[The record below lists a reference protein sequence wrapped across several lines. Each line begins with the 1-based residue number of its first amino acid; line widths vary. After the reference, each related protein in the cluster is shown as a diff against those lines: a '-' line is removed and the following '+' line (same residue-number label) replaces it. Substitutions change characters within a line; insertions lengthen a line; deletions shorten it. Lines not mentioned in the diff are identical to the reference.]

1 MKKANAPRA
10 EEQAAKNYILE
21 YYQAITDG
29 SVTVGHWIREWYR
42 MIVTGVQERRWVFSQ
57 KKALMAIR
65 FIQTFCRHHEGEL
78 APGRIRLELW
88 QKAMISVIFGIVD
101 EDGIRVFR
109 EIFILIGRKNGK
121 TLLAAAINALIM
133 YLDPDYGKRIYMVA
147 PKLDQARLCFNALY
161 QMILKEPEL
170 AEITQKRR
178 TDLYIAETNT
188 SAQPIAFSEKKSDGL
203 NPSAAT
209 CDEIGAWQG
218 EQGLRQYEVLK
229 SALGARKQPML
240 VDITTAGYVQDGIY
254 DELIKRSTA
263 VINGTSRETRL
274 APFLYMID
282 DQEKWNDINEL
293 AKANPNMGVSVTVD
307 FFLEEI
313 AVAEQSLSKK
323 AEFLTKYCNIKQNA
337 TTAWFTAAD
346 VNKCFSGG
354 YLPGWKRQGVGIGSI
369 EYAEALVDKL
379 EKNLKADAGEL
390 VNTAGAIKTAEK
402 EPNRLTLE
410 DFRHTYA
417 LAGIDLSMTTDLT
430 AVVILIQKGD
440 TVWFFTRFYMPR
452 NKLEEATARDG
463 IPYSKYVEQGYLILS
478 GENVVDYHDVE
489 NFYTDLVR
497 KYEILP
503 QKNGYDRFSAA
514 FLIQDLEGMGFH
526 MESVSQGSNLT
537 GVIIDVEGMIK
548 DGTLKSAEDN
558 NLMKI
563 HMMDS
568 ALKYDETNRRRL
580 VKVSS
585 TAHIDGMAALL
596 DAMTM
601 RRNYYTQMEQLLRNE
616 RG

>member
-1 MKKANAPRA
+1 MKKANMPRA

-78 APGRIRLELW
+78 APGRIKLELW

-101 EDGIRVFR
+101 EDGIRIFR
-109 EIFILIGRKNGK
+109 EIVILIGRKNGK

-170 AEITQKRR
+170 TEITQKRR

-240 VDITTAGYVQDGIY
+240 VNITTAGYVQDGIY

-282 DQEKWNDINEL
+282 DQDKWNDINEL

-346 VNKCFSGG
+346 VNKAFSETG
-354 YLPGWKRQGVGIGSI
+354 K
-369 EYAEALVDKL
+369 
-379 EKNLKADAGEL
+379 
-390 VNTAGAIKTAEK
+390 
-402 EPNRLTLE
+402 TLE
-410 DFRHTYA
+410 DMRHTYG
-417 LAGIDLSMTTDLT
+417 LMGIDLSVTIDLT
-430 AVVILIQKGD
+430 AVVLLVQKGD
-440 TVWFFTRFYMPR
+440 TVWFFTRFYMPK

-489 NFYTDLVR
+489 NFYTELVR

-585 TAHIDGMAALL
+585 TAHVDGMAALL
-596 DAMTM
+596 DAMCM

>member
-1 MKKANAPRA
+1 MKKAEAPRA

-29 SVTVGHWIREWYR
+29 SITVGRWIREWYKQ
-42 MIVTGVQERRWVFSQ
+42 IIDGLQERRYMFNQ
-57 KKALMAIR
+57 KKANMAIR
-65 FIQTFCRHHEGEL
+65 FIQTFCRHHEGAL
-78 APGRIRLELW
+78 APGRIKLELW

-101 EDGIRVFR
+101 EENVRVFR
-109 EIFILIGRKNGK
+109 EVLIVMGRKNGK
-121 TLLAAAINALIM
+121 TLLSACMMALIM
-133 YLDPDYGKRIYMVA
+133 YMDPDYGKRVYTVA
-147 PKLDQARLCFNALY
+147 TRRDQARLSFDALF
-161 QMILKEPEL
+161 QMIQKEPEL
-170 AEITQKRR
+170 AEMTQKRR

-188 SAQPIAFSEKKSDGL
+188 SAMPIAFSEKKSDGL
-203 NPSAAT
+203 NPSAVV
-209 CDEIGAWQG
+209 CDELGAWSG
-218 EQGLRQYEVLK
+218 EQGNKQYMVMR
-229 SALGARKQPML
+229 SALGARKQPL
-240 VDITTAGYVQDGIY
+240 LISITTAGYVNDGIY
-254 DELIKRSTA
+254 DEMIKRSTA

-282 DQEKWNDINEL
+282 DPDKWNDINEIR
-293 AKANPNMGVSVTVD
+293 KANPNLGVSLTVD
-307 FFLEEI
+307 NILEDL
-313 AVAEQSLSKK
+313 AAAEQSLSQA
-323 AEFLTKYCNIKQNA
+323 AEFKTKVCNLRQNA
-337 TTAWFTAAD
+337 STAWLTAQD

-354 YLPGWKRQGVGIGSI
+354 WGPGWKRTGAEMGTAAYAKELVKGI
-369 EYAEALVDKL
+369 EENTA
-379 EKNLKADAGEL
+379 ADAGML
-390 VNTAGAIKTAEK
+390 ANTANAVEFEEK
-402 EPNRLTLE
+402 KPNRLTLE
-410 DFRHTYA
+410 DFRHCYA
-417 LAGIDLSMTTDLT
+417 LAGIDLSVTIDLT
-430 AVVILIQKGD
+430 AVVLLIQKGD
-440 TVWFFTRFYMPR
+440 TVWFFTRFYMPK

-585 TAHIDGMAALL
+585 TAHVDGMAALL
-596 DAMTM
+596 DAMCM

-616 RG
+616 R

>member
-1 MKKANAPRA
+1 MKKKTGGGSGA
-10 EEQAAKNYILE
+10 EVKNYILE
-21 YYQAITDG
+21 YYQAIMDG

-42 MIVTGVQERRWVFSQ
+42 IIVDGLQEKRWFFNQ

-101 EDGIRVFR
+101 ENGIRQFR
-109 EIFILIGRKNGK
+109 EICIVIGRKNGK

-178 TDLYIAETNT
+178 TDLYIAETNS

-229 SALGARKQPML
+229 SALGARKQPLL
-240 VDITTAGYVQDGIY
+240 VTITTAGYISDGIY

-263 VINGTSRETRL
+263 VINGTSREMRL

-323 AEFLTKYCNIKQNA
+323 AEFITKYCNIKQNA

-346 VNKCFSGG
+346 VKKCFEGGWEPGWIHRQPDPYAAALADKLSGG
-354 YLPGWKRQGVGIGSI
+354 LQKPKPR
-369 EYAEALVDKL
+369 
-379 EKNLKADAGEL
+379 
-390 VNTAGAIKTAEK
+390 
-402 EPNRLTLE
+402 PNRLTLE

-417 LAGIDLSMTTDLT
+417 LAGIDLSITTDLT
-430 AVVILIQKGD
+430 AVVVLIQKGD
-440 TVWFFTRFYMPR
+440 TVWFFARFYMPKNR
-452 NKLEEATARDG
+452 IEEATVRDG
-463 IPYSKYVEQGYLILS
+463 IPYRKYVEQGYLILS
-478 GENVVDYHDVE
+478 GENNVDYHDVE
-489 NFYTDLVR
+489 NFYTELVK

-503 QKNGYDRFSAA
+503 QKNGYDRYSAA
-514 FLIQDLEGMGFH
+514 YLVQDLESQGFH

-537 GVIIDVEGMIK
+537 GVIVDTEGMIR

-568 ALKYDETNRRRL
+568 ALKTYEDNRRRL

-601 RRNYYTQMEQLLRNE
+601 RRNYYTEMEHLLRNE
-616 RG
+616 RN

>member
-1 MKKANAPRA
+1 MKKANMPRA

-57 KKALMAIR
+57 KKALMAFR

-78 APGRIRLELW
+78 APGRIKLELW

-101 EDGIRVFR
+101 EDGIRIFR
-109 EIFILIGRKNGK
+109 EIVIVIGRKNGK

-240 VDITTAGYVQDGIY
+240 VNITTAGYVQDGIY

-282 DQEKWNDINEL
+282 DQDKWNDINEL

-346 VNKCFSGG
+346 VNKAFSDTG
-354 YLPGWKRQGVGIGSI
+354 K
-369 EYAEALVDKL
+369 
-379 EKNLKADAGEL
+379 
-390 VNTAGAIKTAEK
+390 
-402 EPNRLTLE
+402 TLE
-410 DFRHTYA
+410 DYRHTYG
-417 LAGIDLSMTTDLT
+417 LMGIDLSVTIDLT
-430 AVVILIQKGD
+430 AVVLLVQKGD
-440 TVWFFTRFYMPR
+440 TVWFFTRFYMPK

-585 TAHIDGMAALL
+585 TAHVDGMAALL
-596 DAMTM
+596 DAMCM

>member
-1 MKKANAPRA
+1 MKKTAAARA

-29 SVTVGHWIREWYR
+29 SVTVGNWTRKWYR
-42 MIVTGVQERRWVFSQ
+42 LIIQNLQDRMYAFNQ
-57 KKALMAIR
+57 KKANMNIR
-65 FIQTFCRHHEGEL
+65 FIQTFCRHHEGAL
-78 APGRIRLELW
+78 APGRIKLELW

-101 EDGIRVFR
+101 EDGNRWYR
-109 EIFILIGRKNGK
+109 EILIVIARKNGK
-121 TLLAAAINALIM
+121 TLLAAAINAAVM
-133 YLDPDYGKRIYMVA
+133 FLDPDYGKRLYMVA
-147 PKLDQARLCFNALY
+147 QRLDQARLCFNALF
-161 QMILKEPEL
+161 QMIQKEPEL

-178 TDLYIAETNT
+178 TDLYVAETNT
-188 SAQPIAFSEKKSDGL
+188 SAQPLAFSEKKSDGL
-203 NPSAAT
+203 NPSVVT
-209 CDEIGAWQG
+209 CDELGAWQG
-218 EQGLRQYEVLK
+218 EQGLRQYEVMK

-240 VDITTAGYVQDGIY
+240 VGITTPGYVSDGIY

-282 DQEKWNDINEL
+282 DQSKWNDINEL
-293 AKANPNMGVSVTVD
+293 AKSNPNLGVSVTVD

-313 AVAEQSLSKK
+313 AAAEQSLSRL
-323 AEFLTKYCNIKQNA
+323 AEFKTKYCCVRQNA
-337 TTAWFTAAD
+337 STAWLTAED
-346 VNKCFSGG
+346 VNKAFSETG
-354 YLPGWKRQGVGIGSI
+354 K
-369 EYAEALVDKL
+369 
-379 EKNLKADAGEL
+379 
-390 VNTAGAIKTAEK
+390 
-402 EPNRLTLE
+402 TLE
-410 DFRHTYA
+410 DMRHSYA
-417 LAGIDLSMTTDLT
+417 LMGIDLSKSIDLT
-430 AVVILIQKGD
+430 AVVLLVQKGD
-440 TVWFFTRFYMPR
+440 TVWFFTRFYMPK

-478 GENVVDYHDVE
+478 GENLVDYHDVE
-489 NFYTDLVR
+489 AFYAELVR

-503 QKNGYDRFSAA
+503 QKSGFDRYSAA
-514 FLIQDLEGMGFH
+514 FLVQDLEGMGFH

-548 DGTLKSAEDN
+548 DGVLKSAEDN

-568 ALKYDETNRRRL
+568 ALKYDEMDRRRL

>member
-1 MKKANAPRA
+1 MKKKTGGGSGA
-10 EEQAAKNYILE
+10 EVPTAKNYILE

-42 MIVTGVQERRWVFSQ
+42 LIVNGLQERRWVFSQ

-337 TTAWFTAAD
+337 TTAWLTAAD
-346 VNKCFSGG
+346 VNKCFDETG
-354 YLPGWKRQGVGIGSI
+354 K
-369 EYAEALVDKL
+369 
-379 EKNLKADAGEL
+379 
-390 VNTAGAIKTAEK
+390 
-402 EPNRLTLE
+402 TLE

-489 NFYTDLVR
+489 TLYTDLVR
-497 KYEILP
+497 KQEILP
-503 QKNGYDRFSAA
+503 QKNGYDRYSAA
-514 FLIQDLEGMGFH
+514 FLIQDLQGQGFQ

-537 GVIIDVEGMIK
+537 GVIIDTEGMIK
-548 DGTLKSAEDN
+548 DGRLKSAEDN

-601 RRNYYTQMEQLLRNE
+601 RRNYYTEMEHLLRNE
-616 RG
+616 R

>member
-1 MKKANAPRA
+1 MKKKTGGGSGA
-10 EEQAAKNYILE
+10 EVPAKNYILE

-42 MIVTGVQERRWVFSQ
+42 IIVDGLQAKRWCFSQ

-78 APGRIRLELW
+78 APGRIHLELW

-101 EDGIRVFR
+101 AEGVRVFR
-109 EIFILIGRKNGK
+109 EIVIVIGRKNGK

-240 VDITTAGYVQDGIY
+240 VNITTAGYVQDGIY

-282 DQEKWNDINEL
+282 DPGKWDDINEL

-323 AEFLTKYCNIKQNA
+323 AEFLTKYCNIQQNA
-337 TTAWFTAAD
+337 TTAWLTAAE
-346 VNKCFSGG
+346 VNRCFCETG
-354 YLPGWKRQGVGIGSI
+354 K
-369 EYAEALVDKL
+369 
-379 EKNLKADAGEL
+379 
-390 VNTAGAIKTAEK
+390 
-402 EPNRLTLE
+402 TLE
-410 DFRHTYA
+410 DYRHSYA
-417 LAGIDLSMTTDLT
+417 LSGFDLSMTTDMT
-430 AVVILIQKGD
+430 ALVVLIQKGD
-440 TVWFFTRFYMPR
+440 TVWFFTRFYMPK
-452 NKLEEATARDG
+452 NKLEDATARDG
-463 IPYSKYVEQGYLILS
+463 IPYRKYVEQGYLILS
-478 GENVVDYHDVE
+478 GENNVDYHDVE
-489 NFYTDLVR
+489 NFYTELVR

-503 QKNGYDRFSAA
+503 QKNGYDRYSAA
-514 FLIQDLEGMGFH
+514 YLVQDLESKGFH

-537 GVIIDVEGMIK
+537 GVIVDVEGMIR

-568 ALKYDETNRRRL
+568 ALKTYEDNRRRL

>member
-1 MKKANAPRA
+1 MKKANTPRA

-42 MIVTGVQERRWVFSQ
+42 IIVDGLQQRRFMFSQ
-57 KKALMAIR
+57 KKANMNIR

-88 QKAMISVIFGIVD
+88 QKAMVSVIFGIVD
-101 EDGIRVFR
+101 EDGVRVFR
-109 EIFILIGRKNGK
+109 EILIIIGRKNGK
-121 TLLAAAINALIM
+121 TLLAAAINAAIM
-133 YLDPDYGKRIYMVA
+133 FLDPDYGKRVFMVA
-147 PKLDQARLCFNALY
+147 PKLAQARLCFNALY
-161 QMILKEPEL
+161 QMIQKEPEL
-170 AEITQKRR
+170 AGITQKRR

-188 SAQPIAFSEKKSDGL
+188 SAEPIAFSEKKSDGL
-203 NPSAAT
+203 NPNAVT

-282 DQEKWNDINEL
+282 DQDKWNDINEL

-346 VNKCFSGG
+346 VNKCFSETG
-354 YLPGWKRQGVGIGSI
+354 K
-369 EYAEALVDKL
+369 
-379 EKNLKADAGEL
+379 
-390 VNTAGAIKTAEK
+390 
-402 EPNRLTLE
+402 TLE
-410 DFRHTYA
+410 DMRHTYG
-417 LAGIDLSMTTDLT
+417 LMGIDLSVTIDLT
-430 AVVILIQKGD
+430 AVVLLVQKGD
-440 TVWFFTRFYMPR
+440 TVWFFTRFYMPKNR
-452 NKLEEATARDG
+452 LEEATARDG

-489 NFYTDLVR
+489 AFYTELVR

>member
-1 MKKANAPRA
+1 MKKTAAPLA

-29 SVTVGHWIREWYR
+29 SITVGRWIREWYKQ
-42 MIVTGVQERRWVFSQ
+42 IIDGLQERRYMFNQ
-57 KKALMAIR
+57 KKANMAIR
-65 FIQTFCRHHEGEL
+65 FIQTFCRHHEGAL
-78 APGRIRLELW
+78 APGRIKLELW

-101 EDGIRVFR
+101 EDGVRVFR
-109 EIFILIGRKNGK
+109 EVLIVMGRKNGK
-121 TLLAAAINALIM
+121 TLLSACMMALIM
-133 YLDPDYGKRIYMVA
+133 YLDPDYGKRVYTVA
-147 PKLDQARLCFNALY
+147 TRRDQARLSFDALF
-161 QMILKEPEL
+161 QMIQKEPEL
-170 AEITQKRR
+170 AEMTQKRR

-188 SAQPIAFSEKKSDGL
+188 SAMPIAFSEKKSDGL
-203 NPSAAT
+203 NPSAVV
-209 CDEIGAWQG
+209 CDELGAWSG
-218 EQGLRQYEVLK
+218 EQGNKQYMVMR
-229 SALGARKQPML
+229 SALGARKQPL
-240 VDITTAGYVQDGIY
+240 LISITTAGYVSDGIY
-254 DELIKRSTA
+254 DEMIRRSTA

-282 DQEKWNDINEL
+282 DPDKWNDINEIR
-293 AKANPNMGVSVTVD
+293 KANPNLGVSLTVD
-307 FFLEEI
+307 NILEDL
-313 AVAEQSLSKK
+313 AAAEQSLSQA
-323 AEFLTKYCNIKQNA
+323 AEFKTKVCNLRQNA
-337 TTAWFTAAD
+337 STAWLTAQD
-346 VNKCFSGG
+346 VNKCFSDTG
-354 YLPGWKRQGVGIGSI
+354 K
-369 EYAEALVDKL
+369 
-379 EKNLKADAGEL
+379 
-390 VNTAGAIKTAEK
+390 
-402 EPNRLTLE
+402 TLE
-410 DFRHTYA
+410 DCRHSYA
-417 LAGIDLSMTTDLT
+417 LMGIDLSKSIDLT
-430 AVVILIQKGD
+430 AVVLLVQKGD
-440 TVWFFTRFYMPR
+440 TVWFFTRFYLPK

-489 NFYTDLVR
+489 AFYTELVR

-503 QKNGYDRFSAA
+503 QKSGFDRYSAA
-514 FLIQDLEGMGFH
+514 FLVQDLEGMGFH

-548 DGTLKSAEDN
+548 DGVLKSAEDN

-568 ALKYDETNRRRL
+568 ALKYDEMDRRRL

>member
-1 MKKANAPRA
+1 MKKAEAPRA
-10 EEQAAKNYILE
+10 EEQAAKNYILG

-29 SVTVGHWIREWYR
+29 SVTVGRWTRDWYR
-42 MIVTGVQERRWVFSQ
+42 LIIKNLQDRMYAFNQ
-57 KKALMAIR
+57 KKANMNIR
-65 FIQTFCRHHEGEL
+65 FIQTFCRHHEGAL
-78 APGRIRLELW
+78 APGRIKLELW

-101 EDGIRVFR
+101 EDGNRWYR
-109 EIFILIGRKNGK
+109 EILIVIARKNGK
-121 TLLAAAINALIM
+121 TLLAAAINAAVM
-133 YLDPDYGKRIYMVA
+133 FLDPDYGKRLYMVA
-147 PKLDQARLCFNALY
+147 QRLDQARLCFNALF
-161 QMILKEPEL
+161 QMIQKEPEL

-178 TDLYIAETNT
+178 TDLYVAETNT
-188 SAQPIAFSEKKSDGL
+188 SAQPLAFSEKKSDGL
-203 NPSAAT
+203 NPSVVT
-209 CDEIGAWQG
+209 CDELGAWQG
-218 EQGLRQYEVLK
+218 EQGLRQYEVMK

-240 VDITTAGYVQDGIY
+240 VGITTPGYVSDGIY

-274 APFLYMID
+274 APFLYMVD
-282 DQEKWNDINEL
+282 DQSKWNDINEL
-293 AKANPNMGVSVTVD
+293 AKSNPNLGVSVTVD

-313 AVAEQSLSKK
+313 AAAEQSLSRL
-323 AEFLTKYCNIKQNA
+323 AEFKTKYCCVRQNA
-337 TTAWFTAAD
+337 STAWLTAED
-346 VNKCFSGG
+346 VNKCFSDTG
-354 YLPGWKRQGVGIGSI
+354 K
-369 EYAEALVDKL
+369 
-379 EKNLKADAGEL
+379 
-390 VNTAGAIKTAEK
+390 
-402 EPNRLTLE
+402 TLE
-410 DFRHTYA
+410 DMRHTYG
-417 LAGIDLSMTTDLT
+417 LMGIDLSVTIDLT
-430 AVVILIQKGD
+430 AVVLLVQKGD
-440 TVWFFTRFYMPR
+440 TVWFFARFYMPKNR
-452 NKLEEATARDG
+452 LEEATARDG

-585 TAHIDGMAALL
+585 TAHVDGMAALL
-596 DAMTM
+596 DAMCM

>member
-1 MKKANAPRA
+1 MKK
-10 EEQAAKNYILE
+10 QAVKKTDTPARNYILE
-21 YYQAITDG
+21 YYQAIKEG
-29 SVTVGHWIREWYR
+29 SVTVGHWIREWYGI
-42 MIVTGVQERRWVFSQ
+42 IVNGTQERRWVFSQ
-57 KKALMAIR
+57 KKAMMNIR
-65 FIQTFCRHHEGEL
+65 FIQTFCRHHEGAL

-101 EDGIRVFR
+101 EDGVRIFR
-109 EIFILIGRKNGK
+109 EIVIVIGRKNGK
-121 TLLAAAINALIM
+121 TLIAAAINAAIM
-133 YLDPDYGKRIYMVA
+133 FLDPDYGKRIYMVA

-178 TDLYIAETNT
+178 TDLYIEETNT

-240 VDITTAGYVQDGIY
+240 VNITTAGYVHDGIY

-282 DQEKWNDINEL
+282 DQEKWDDINEL

-323 AEFLTKYCNIKQNA
+323 AEFLTKYCNIQQNA
-337 TTAWFTAAD
+337 TTAWLTAAE
-346 VNKCFSGG
+346 VNRCFSETG
-354 YLPGWKRQGVGIGSI
+354 K
-369 EYAEALVDKL
+369 
-379 EKNLKADAGEL
+379 
-390 VNTAGAIKTAEK
+390 
-402 EPNRLTLE
+402 TLE
-410 DFRHTYA
+410 DMKHSYA
-417 LAGIDLSMTTDLT
+417 LSGFDLSMTTDLT
-430 AVVILIQKGD
+430 AVVVLIQKGD
-440 TVWFFTRFYMPR
+440 TVWFFTRFYMPK
-452 NKLEEATARDG
+452 NKLEDATARDG
-463 IPYSKYVEQGYLILS
+463 IPYRKYVEQGYLILS
-478 GENVVDYHDVE
+478 GENNVDYHDVE
-489 NFYTDLVR
+489 NFYTELVR

-503 QKNGYDRFSAA
+503 QKNGYDRYSAA
-514 FLIQDLEGMGFH
+514 YLVQDLEGQGFH

-537 GVIIDVEGMIK
+537 GVIVDVEGMIR

-568 ALKYDETNRRRL
+568 ALKTYEDNRRKL

-601 RRNYYTQMEQLLRNE
+601 RRNYYTEMEHLLRNE
-616 RG
+616 RD